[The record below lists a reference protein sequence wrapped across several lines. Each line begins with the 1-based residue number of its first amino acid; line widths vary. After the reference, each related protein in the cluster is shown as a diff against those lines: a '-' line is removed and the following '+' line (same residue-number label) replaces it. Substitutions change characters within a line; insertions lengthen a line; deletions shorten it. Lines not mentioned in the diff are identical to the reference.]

1 LIAEA
6 YDMRPC
12 LPHHLLAIA
21 LVLLLTDTV
30 GTVGAQLP
38 TAALKIPS
46 CRLDSSNNK
55 IIQPTL
61 KRAIDAYAAIGKP
74 LAIGSI
80 AMNPASPS
88 TDGKTLDVY
97 VAIDAAKGGTDA
109 AGCATRVPSDT
120 DPIDPISVR
129 GGCVITAV
137 EHMELRCSS
146 SAIDIFAKAGR
157 GQPRE
162 SIALLYVLSHE
173 LGHLYQKR
181 LGEYAGRVERIDAGQ
196 PSAAKLETLRASCD
210 PVSTKME
217 EEADARSFEILVK
230 LVGGPPYRDPILSER
245 GSVYSNIDQLALA
258 ADGWQKLNARRDFI
272 SQPPVHKSFEPTEF
286 PTPAAKIERNAKSFV
301 CDVLKGKK
309 GNISYP
315 GRSVSH
321 PPMEQRLRRMA
332 EQLKPVADKLPT
344 KPGDP
349 NFTPVAVVYGD
360 LGQILTF
367 MYHETGVYFEA
378 LQQRICTRVNGPQPE
393 AGCE

>member
-1 LIAEA
+1 
-6 YDMRPC
+6 MRPH
-12 LPHHLLAIA
+12 LFRHLLATA
-21 LVLLLTDTV
+21 FVLFLTDTA
-30 GTVGAQLP
+30 GAQV
-38 TAALKIPS
+38 AAASPKIPT

-74 LAIGSI
+74 LAIASI
-80 AMNPASPS
+80 AINPLSPS

-97 VAIDAAKGGTDA
+97 VVIDAAKGGTDA
-109 AGCATRVPSDT
+109 AGCATRVPGDT
-120 DPIDPISVR
+120 DPVDPISVR

-146 SAIDIFAKAGR
+146 SAVDIFAKAGR
-157 GQPRE
+157 SQPRE

-173 LGHLYQKR
+173 LGHLDQKR
-181 LGEYAGRVERIDAGQ
+181 LGEYAGKVERIDVGQ
-196 PSAAKLETLRASCD
+196 PPAAKLEILRANCD

-217 EEADARSFEILVK
+217 EEADAKSFEILVK
-230 LVGGPPYRDPILSER
+230 LVGDPPYRGPVLSER

-272 SQPPVHKSFEPTEF
+272 SQPPVHKAFEPTEF
-286 PTPAAKIERNAKSFV
+286 PTPAAKIEKNAKTFV

-315 GRSVSH
+315 GRSISH

-349 NFTPVAVVYGD
+349 NFTPVAVLYGD
-360 LGQILTF
+360 LGPILTF
-367 MYHETGVYFEA
+367 IYRETGVYMEA
-378 LQQRICTRVNGPQPE
+378 LQEKICTRVNGPQPE
-393 AGCE
+393 SGCP